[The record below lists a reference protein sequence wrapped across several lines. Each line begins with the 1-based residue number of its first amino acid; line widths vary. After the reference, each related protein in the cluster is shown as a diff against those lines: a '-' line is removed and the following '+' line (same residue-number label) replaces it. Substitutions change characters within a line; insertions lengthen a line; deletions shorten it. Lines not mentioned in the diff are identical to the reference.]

1 MVMKRKGDTNTIW
14 RKPVSRGLTIQMV
27 STNEK
32 VKGTDGINEM
42 ETTKEVVLVPEV
54 ARALGYSQQLVITAT
69 TFQFTWIRTGNMK
82 GSNVTELVLE
92 YQ

>member
-1 MVMKRKGDTNTIW
+1 
-14 RKPVSRGLTIQMV
+14 MV

-54 ARALGYSQQLVITAT
+54 ARALGYS
-69 TFQFTWIRTGNMK
+69 
-82 GSNVTELVLE
+82 
-92 YQ
+92 